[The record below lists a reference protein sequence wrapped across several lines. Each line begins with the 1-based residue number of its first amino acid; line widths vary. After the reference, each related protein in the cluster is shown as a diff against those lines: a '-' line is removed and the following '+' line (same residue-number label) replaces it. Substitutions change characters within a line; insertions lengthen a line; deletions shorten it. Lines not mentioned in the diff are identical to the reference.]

1 MHMKPELGDDDDEE
15 KVMKDIETKDP
26 FEPRLKALSNDKP
39 VSGYPKAWNVRLFN
53 DQSDYVV
60 NGFVPSKTCNGIID
74 LQSLVWPGAH
84 VIYSQGQQSAIY
96 VGNGFKACTQLFYPK
111 EPQSVLQEPLDIA
124 EQPEPQIP
132 KEEDKQDE

>member
-84 VIYSQGQQSAIY
+84 VIYSVSIYALFVARTAVCHLRGERFQGLHPAVLPEGASVSAT
-96 VGNGFKACTQLFYPK
+96 GTLGHCRTA
-111 EPQSVLQEPLDIA
+111 
-124 EQPEPQIP
+124 
-132 KEEDKQDE
+132 